1 MTDQKNERILPKTAV
16 GWATL
21 TVSIGIILGSAGT
34 LYLGL
39 QTTAQA
45 AEDHA
50 TMQIVNEE
58 ARAVLRSEFQQ
69 HVIDDDIKDD
79 RTAISGFDT
88 QITEIEYKILYEGL
102 TEAQVVFWNS
112 RLKTLRSDKECV
124 RVGKCEQ

>member
-1 MTDQKNERILPKTAV
+1 MSDERVLPKTAV

-21 TVSIGIILGSAGT
+21 TVSIGIVLGSAGT

-79 RTAISGFDT
+79 RAAISEIDT
-88 QITEIEYKILYEGL
+88 QITDIEYKILYEGL
-102 TEAQVVFWNS
+102 TEAQIRFWDS
-112 RLKTLRSDKECV
+112 RLITLRGDKECV
-124 RVGKCEQ
+124 RIGKCEQ

>member
-1 MTDQKNERILPKTAV
+1 MNNDRVLPRTAV

-21 TVSIGIILGSAGT
+21 TVSIGIVLGSAGT

-50 TMQIVNEE
+50 TMQIVNQE
-58 ARAVLRSEFQQ
+58 ARAELRSEFQQ

-79 RTAISGFDT
+79 RAALNVIAKE
-88 QITEIEYKILYEGL
+88 ITEIEYKILYEGL
-102 TEAQVVFWNS
+102 SEAQVVFWNS
-112 RLKTLRSDKECV
+112 RLETLRGDKACV
-124 RVGKCEQ
+124 RLGECEQ